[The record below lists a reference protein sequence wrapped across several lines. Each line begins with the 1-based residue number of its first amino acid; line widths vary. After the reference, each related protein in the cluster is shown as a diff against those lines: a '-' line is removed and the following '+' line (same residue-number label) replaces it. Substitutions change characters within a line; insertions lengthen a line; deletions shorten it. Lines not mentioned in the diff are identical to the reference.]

1 MLEDVSILL
10 ILFLF
15 LILLVVKQHRIMTIN
30 PARDSEASIII
41 TNQCENTAGRQGR
54 HKHEQLYISIQYKCI
69 VFTVLLIYTGFQHHG
84 EQTKPNLGWDLKEP
98 EPR

>member
-1 MLEDVSILL
+1 MLEDVSIRL

-41 TNQCENTAGRQGR
+41 TNQCENTADRQGR
-54 HKHEQLYISIQYKCI
+54 HKHEQLYISIQYKRI
-69 VFTVLLIYTGFQHHG
+69 VFTVLLIYTVLDFSTMESKQNP
-84 EQTKPNLGWDLKEP
+84 T
-98 EPR
+98 

>member
-41 TNQCENTAGRQGR
+41 TNQCENTAGR
-54 HKHEQLYISIQYKCI
+54 HKHEQLYISIQYKRI
-69 VFTVLLIYTGFQHHG
+69 VFTVLLIYTVLDFSTMESKQN
-84 EQTKPNLGWDLKEP
+84 PI
-98 EPR
+98 